1 MKQTNLFNEED
12 FYEKHWQD
20 MPEFHQED
28 LTSYRK
34 IIVHFRNEEDVQK
47 FSELLNQ
54 KITAKQAS
62 LWYPK
67 LQKRSHYDKVFIN
80 END

>member
-12 FYEKHWQD
+12 FFEKHWQD
-20 MPEFHQED
+20 MPEYNQED

-34 IIVHFRNEEDVQK
+34 IIVHFRNDEDVEK

-54 KITAKQAS
+54 KITAKQPS

-67 LQKRSHYDKVFIN
+67 LEKRSHYDKVFIN